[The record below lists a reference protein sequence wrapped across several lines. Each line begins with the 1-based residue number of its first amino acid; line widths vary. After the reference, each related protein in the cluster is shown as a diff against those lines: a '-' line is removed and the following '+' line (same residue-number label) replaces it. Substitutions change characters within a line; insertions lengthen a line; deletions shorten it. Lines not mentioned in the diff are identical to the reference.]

1 MTTCVLRFSFVVSKK
16 EEAWLY
22 MFNFHHNKK
31 TMRLKFPTID
41 SYPRFSILKNAD
53 P

>member
-1 MTTCVLRFSFVVSKK
+1 
-16 EEAWLY
+16 